1 MRVNVQ
7 LKQVLSHQLVNLSL
21 VLFDLI
27 LQVDTLRVAI
37 SVELAPDLLNLCDP
51 HLVCRV
57 GRLV

>member
-1 MRVNVQ
+1 MRIDVQ

-37 SVELAPDLLNLCDP
+37 SVKLAPDLLNLCDP
-51 HLVCRV
+51 HLVCCV
-57 GRLV
+57 SRLV